1 MTVVDDRVIA
11 TEAESAVRKRS
22 FWISPHNTAGV
33 RSSIVVA
40 VALIATAVTAT
51 LSLLRT
57 PGFGATDTIWAEDG
71 RQFYQTSLQHNYLDA
86 LFTPYNG
93 YLHFIP
99 RTLIEIV
106 RFFPLAWA
114 STVIAVIGALAAASC
129 ALLVY
134 RAGARHL
141 HSPALR
147 VAAAAP
153 VALPYVGQ
161 LEVADN
167 FAAIHLLLLYASFW
181 MVIWNPARTTLRLLA
196 AFVLFATVASDPVAA
211 VFLPLALLRC
221 RAVPAWRGALP
232 AIGMGAGLLFQSVG
246 VFFRD
251 ALHGRAT
258 SPHYDPIWAT
268 KQFFETVVGQG
279 LYTEHVNER
288 LGFIVPAG
296 DARYLAWALGALV
309 LLLAVTR
316 VTRPN
321 WPLVIAAGV
330 HSLLLFDA
338 LAMQG
343 GDDTPRYELPAL
355 CLLVLALLAALLP
368 RERGAERSGW
378 AVALKSLRS
387 TPAFAGLGLVVL
399 CVYGGYA
406 QDMGWRAKGPS
417 FDAQLARAAAVCQD
431 PSAQQAAI
439 TIAPSFAA
447 WSMTV
452 PCDLVRHRDDFFQL
466 NP

>member
-1 MTVVDDRVIA
+1 MTAVDDRVS
-11 TEAESAVRKRS
+11 TTRAELKVREQGRWTSARS
-22 FWISPHNTAGV
+22 Y
-33 RSSIVVA
+33 IVIGF
-40 VALIATAVTAT
+40 ALIATGTVTA

-57 PGFGATDTIWAEDG
+57 PGFGATDTIWAEDA
-71 RQFYQTSLQHNYLDA
+71 RQFYQGSVQHSYLSA

-99 RTLIEIV
+99 RTLIEVV

-114 STVIAVIGALAAASC
+114 STVIAVIGALATTSC
-129 ALLVY
+129 ALLIY

-141 HSPALR
+141 RSPALR
-147 VAAAAP
+147 IAVAAP

-161 LEVADN
+161 LELANN
-167 FAAIHLLLLYASFW
+167 FASIHLFLLYVAFW
-181 MVIWNPARTTLRLLA
+181 MVIWNPARFSLRLLA
-196 AFVLFATVASDPVAA
+196 AFLLFVTVASDPVAA

-232 AIGMGAGLLFQSVG
+232 AIGIGAGLLFQSVG
-246 VFFRD
+246 FLFRN
-251 ALHGRAT
+251 ALHGRGI

-279 LYTEHVNER
+279 LYTEHLNER

-296 DARYLAWALGALV
+296 DAHYLAWALGALV
-309 LLLAVTR
+309 FLLAAAR
-316 VTRPN
+316 VTQPN

-330 HSLLLFDA
+330 HSLLLFDG

-343 GDDTPRYELPAL
+343 GDDAPRYELPAI
-355 CLLVLALLAALLP
+355 CLLLLALAGALVPREGATERTQWAAALK
-368 RERGAERSGW
+368 A
-378 AVALKSLRS
+378 LRS
-387 TPAFAGLGLVVL
+387 TPAFAALGLVAL

-417 FDAQLARAAAVCQD
+417 FDAQVAQAAVACQD
-431 PSAQQAAI
+431 PAAQQVAI
-439 TIAPSFAA
+439 TVAPSFAT
-447 WSMTV
+447 WTMTV

-466 NP
+466 WP